1 VFIRQSAL
9 ASAQNFQIDKE
20 NEAYKLVMNNT
31 NITTTDLNKFLFY
44 SSLMEH
50 PEGKLL
56 VGVDNA
62 IVNSK
67 N

>member
-1 VFIRQSAL
+1 
-9 ASAQNFQIDKE
+9 
-20 NEAYKLVMNNT
+20 MNNT
-31 NITTTDLNKFLFY
+31 KIGTDDLNKYLFY
-44 SSLMEH
+44 GSLMEH

-67 N
+67 